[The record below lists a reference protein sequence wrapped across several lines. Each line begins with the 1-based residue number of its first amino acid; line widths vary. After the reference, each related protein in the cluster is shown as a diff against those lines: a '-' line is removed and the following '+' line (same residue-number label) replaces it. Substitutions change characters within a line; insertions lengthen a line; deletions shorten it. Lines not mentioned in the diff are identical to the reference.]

1 MFFHNVM
8 EEIMY
13 KEVNRLY
20 DEAKKNGEKWLVCDC
35 IQCRVD
41 AMCYALNRVKP
52 RYIKSGKGLAYF
64 FQVDFKMGSQFFV
77 DISSVALEAMKVVQA
92 NRGPHTEEETEEDIS
107 SYKACFNFPTI
118 KCKINDGNN
127 LSPMNEVTVKL
138 LLNDV
143 LVEQMDVLWDNPYT
157 IHSNMGGVCTFW
169 PKPQK
174 ADKEGIAKNFNFML
188 VVEKENYESVKQAF
202 SLNIVS
208 TKNAKENFDVTSCH
222 EIKDIY
228 MFEKTPDAMQINPSL
243 S

>member
-20 DEAKKNGEKWLVCDC
+20 DEAKKNGEEWLVCDC

-127 LSPMNEVTVKL
+127 LRPMNEVTVKL

-174 ADKEGIAKNFNFML
+174 ADEEGIAKNFNFML

>member
-41 AMCYALNRVKP
+41 SMCYALNRVKP
-52 RYIKSGKGLAYF
+52 RYIKSSKGLAYF

-92 NRGPHTEEETEEDIS
+92 NRGPHTDEETEEVS

-118 KCKINDGNN
+118 KCKINNGNN
-127 LSPMNEVTVKL
+127 LSPMNDVTVKL
-138 LLNDV
+138 FLNDK
-143 LVEQMDVLWDNPYT
+143 LAEQMDVLWDNPC
-157 IHSNMGGVCTFW
+157 IVSGNMGGVCTSW

-174 ADKEGIAKNFNFML
+174 ADEQGIAKDFNFVL
-188 VVEKENYESVKQAF
+188 VVEKENYESVRQTF

-208 TKNAKENFDVTSCH
+208 AENVQENFDVTSCH
-222 EIKDIY
+222 EIKDIF
-228 MFEKTPDAMQINPSL
+228 MFEKAPDAMQINPSL

>member
-8 EEIMY
+8 EEILY

-20 DEAKKNGEKWLVCDC
+20 DEAKKNEEKWLVCDC

-77 DISSVALEAMKVVQA
+77 DISSTALEAIKVVQA
-92 NRGPHTEEETEEDIS
+92 NRGPHTGEVEEDIS
-107 SYKACFNFPTI
+107 DYVACFNFPTI
-118 KCKINDGNN
+118 KCRINDGNN
-127 LSPMNEVTVKL
+127 QSPMNDVRVKL
-138 LLNDV
+138 LLNED
-143 LVEQMDVLWDNPYT
+143 LVEQMDILWDNPYT
-157 IHSNMGGVCTFW
+157 VHSNMGGICTFW

-174 ADKEGIAKNFNFML
+174 AEKEGINKDFNFVL
-188 VVEKENYESVKQAF
+188 VVEKEGYESVRQAF
-202 SLNIVS
+202 TLSVTS
-208 TKNAKENFDVTSCH
+208 TKTATQNFDVTVCH

-228 MFEKTPDAMQINPSL
+228 MFSREEDDMQLNP
-243 S
+243 

>member
-41 AMCYALNRVKP
+41 SMCYALNRVKP
-52 RYIKSGKGLAYF
+52 RYIKSSKGLAYF

-92 NRGPHTEEETEEDIS
+92 NRGPHTDEETEEVS

-118 KCKINDGNN
+118 KCKINNGNN
-127 LSPMNEVTVKL
+127 LSPMNDVTVKL
-138 LLNDV
+138 FLNDK
-143 LVEQMDVLWDNPYT
+143 LAEQMDVLWDNPC
-157 IHSNMGGVCTFW
+157 IVSCNMGGVCTFW

-174 ADKEGIAKNFNFML
+174 ADEQGIAKDFNFVL
-188 VVEKENYESVKQAF
+188 VVEKENYESVRQTF

-208 TKNAKENFDVTSCH
+208 AENVQENFDVTSCH
-222 EIKDIY
+222 EIKDIF
-228 MFEKTPDAMQINPSL
+228 MFEKAPDAMQINPSL

>member
-41 AMCYALNRVKP
+41 SMCYALNRVKP
-52 RYIKSGKGLAYF
+52 RYIKSSKGLAYF

-92 NRGPHTEEETEEDIS
+92 NRGPHTDEETEEVS

-118 KCKINDGNN
+118 KCKINNGNN
-127 LSPMNEVTVKL
+127 LSPMNDVTVKL
-138 LLNDV
+138 FLNDK
-143 LVEQMDVLWDNPYT
+143 LAEQMDVLWDNPC
-157 IHSNMGGVCTFW
+157 IVSGNMGGVCTFW

-174 ADKEGIAKNFNFML
+174 ADEQGIAKDFNFVL
-188 VVEKENYESVKQAF
+188 VVEKENYESVRQTF

-208 TKNAKENFDVTSCH
+208 AENVQENFDVTSCH
-222 EIKDIY
+222 EIKDIF
-228 MFEKTPDAMQINPSL
+228 MFEKAPDAMQINPSL

>member
-8 EEIMY
+8 EEILY

-20 DEAKKNGEKWLVCDC
+20 DEAKKNDEKWLVCDC

-64 FQVDFKMGSQFFV
+64 FQVDFKMGSQFFI
-77 DISSVALEAMKVVQA
+77 DISSTALEAIKVVQA
-92 NRGPHTEEETEEDIS
+92 NRGPHTEDAEEDIS
-107 SYKACFNFPTI
+107 SYEACFNFPTI

-127 LSPMNEVTVKL
+127 QSPMNDVKVKL
-138 LLNDV
+138 LLNDE
-143 LVEQMDVLWDNPYT
+143 LVEQMDVLWDNPY
-157 IHSNMGGVCTFW
+157 IVHSNMGGICTFW

-174 ADKEGIAKNFNFML
+174 ADKEGINKDFNFVL
-188 VVEKENYESVKQAF
+188 VVEKEGYESVRQAF
-202 SLNIVS
+202 TLSIAS
-208 TKNAKENFDVTSCH
+208 TKNASQNFDVTVCH

-228 MFEKTPDAMQINPSL
+228 MFSREADDMQINPS
-243 S
+243 

>member
-8 EEIMY
+8 EEILY

-20 DEAKKNGEKWLVCDC
+20 DEAKKNGEKWLACDC

-64 FQVDFKMGSQFFV
+64 FQIDFKMGSQFFA

-92 NRGPHTEEETEEDIS
+92 NRGPHTEETEEDVTS
-107 SYKACFNFPTI
+107 FQACFNFPTI

-127 LSPMNEVTVKL
+127 QSPMKDVTVKL
-138 LLNDV
+138 LLDDK
-143 LVEQMDVLWDNPYT
+143 LVEQMDILWDNPYT
-157 IHSNMGGVCTFW
+157 VHGNMGGVCTFW

-174 ADKEGIAKNFNFML
+174 ADNEGITKDFKFVL
-188 VVEKENYESVKQAF
+188 VVEKEGYESVRHAF
-202 SLNIVS
+202 SLSVTS
-208 TKNAKENFDVTSCH
+208 TKNASQDFDVTTCH

-228 MFEKTPDAMQINPSL
+228 MFEREEDAMQLNPSI
-243 S
+243 